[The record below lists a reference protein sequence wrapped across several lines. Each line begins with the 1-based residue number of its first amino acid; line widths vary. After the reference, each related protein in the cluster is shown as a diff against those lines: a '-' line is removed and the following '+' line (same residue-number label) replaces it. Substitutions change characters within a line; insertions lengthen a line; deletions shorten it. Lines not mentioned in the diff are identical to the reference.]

1 MIKSHDFLHV
11 VPGQMATRFD
21 LGTHLFAP
29 DTVTAPRHTCT
40 DPRKIRSVKTLE
52 SQLCYNAR
60 YTVDIR
66 GRKTAD
72 NGQTNQRWTLN
83 LGACIECE
91 SPCEYGMERLRRLK
105 IHELLELGCGAD
117 CLTCPEPCRV
127 YKLAVGKI
135 AAEEIQKAVKRK
147 QAEAFARAALAQ
159 YLPEGE
165 KHQEREQHPK
175 GRAHRRKP
183 AAVSGAGVEWAEKK
197 GERSEPRTSTARSA
211 SAGRSPQRA
220 AGVEWAEKKEETP

>member
-1 MIKSHDFLHV
+1 MIKSHDFLHA
-11 VPGQMATRFD
+11 VPGQISSRVR
-21 LGTHLFAP
+21 LGTHLFASEGSINAHN
-29 DTVTAPRHTCT
+29 TYC
-40 DPRKIRSVKTLE
+40 DPRKIRSTKTLE
-52 SQLCYNAR
+52 KSLCYNAH
-60 YTVDIR
+60 YPVDIR

-72 NGQTNQRWTLN
+72 NGRTNQRWALN

-183 AAVSGAGVEWAEKK
+183 ATVSGAGRNK
-197 GERSEPRTSTARSA
+197 GERSEPRTSTARSD
-211 SAGRSPQRA
+211 STGRSPQRA

>member
-1 MIKSHDFLHV
+1 MIKSHDFLHA
-11 VPGQMATRFD
+11 VPGQISSQVR
-21 LGTHLFAP
+21 LGTHVFAS
-29 DTVTAPRHTCT
+29 DTVTAPRHTCA

-60 YTVDIR
+60 YAVDYK
-66 GRKTAD
+66 GRKVPERKAD
-72 NGQTNQRWTLN
+72 GRRWTLN

-91 SPCEYGMERLRRLK
+91 SPCEYGVERLRRLK

-159 YLPEGE
+159 YLPEGA
-165 KHQEREQHPK
+165 KHQDREQPQK
-175 GRAHRRKP
+175 GKAHRRRP
-183 AAVSGAGVEWAEKK
+183 ATVSGAGRNK

-220 AGVEWAEKKEETP
+220 AGVEWAEKKEETQ

>member
-1 MIKSHDFLHV
+1 MIKSHDFLHA
-11 VPGQMATRFD
+11 VPGQISSQVR

-29 DTVTAPRHTCT
+29 DTVTAPRHTCA

-72 NGQTNQRWTLN
+72 NGRTNQRWTLN

-135 AAEEIQKAVKRK
+135 AAEEIQKAMKRK

-159 YLPEGE
+159 YLPEGA
-165 KHQEREQHPK
+165 KRQDREQPQK
-175 GRAHRRKP
+175 GRAHRRSP
-183 AAVSGAGVEWAEKK
+183 QRAAGMERAEKK

-220 AGVEWAEKKEETP
+220 AGVEWAEKKEETQ

>member
-1 MIKSHDFLHV
+1 MIKSHDFLHA

-21 LGTHLFAP
+21 LGTHLFASEGSINAHN
-29 DTVTAPRHTCT
+29 TYC
-40 DPRKIRSVKTLE
+40 DPRKIRSTKTLE
-52 SQLCYNAR
+52 KSLCYNAR
-60 YTVDIR
+60 YALDKR
-66 GRKTAD
+66 GRKMRD
-72 NGQTNQRWTLN
+72 GGGPGGKWTLN

-159 YLPEGE
+159 YLPEGA
-165 KHQEREQHPK
+165 KHQEREQPPK
-175 GRAHRRKP
+175 GRSHRRRP
-183 AAVSGAGVEWAEKK
+183 ATVSGAGVEWAEKK
-197 GERSEPRTSTARSA
+197 GERSEPRTSTARSD

>member
-1 MIKSHDFLHV
+1 MIKSHDFLHA

-21 LGTHLFAP
+21 LGTHLFASEGSINAHN
-29 DTVTAPRHTCT
+29 TYC
-40 DPRKIRSVKTLE
+40 DPRKIRSTKTLE
-52 SQLCYNAR
+52 KSLCYNAN
-60 YTVDIR
+60 YPVDIR

-72 NGQTNQRWTLN
+72 NGRTNQRWTLN

-105 IHELLELGCGAD
+105 IHELLELSCGAD

-159 YLPEGE
+159 YLPEGA
-165 KHQEREQHPK
+165 KHQEREQPPK
-175 GRAHRRKP
+175 GKAHRRRP
-183 AAVSGAGVEWAEKK
+183 ATVSGAGVEWAEKK
-197 GERSEPRTSTARSA
+197 GERSEPRTSTARST
-211 SAGRSPQRA
+211 SVGRSPQRA

>member
-1 MIKSHDFLHV
+1 MIKSHDFLHA

-21 LGTHLFAP
+21 LGTHLFASEGSINAHN
-29 DTVTAPRHTCT
+29 TYC
-40 DPRKIRSVKTLE
+40 DPRKIRSTKTLE
-52 SQLCYNAR
+52 KSLCYNAH
-60 YTVDIR
+60 YPVDIR

-72 NGQTNQRWTLN
+72 NGRTNQRWTLN

-159 YLPEGE
+159 YLPEGV
-165 KHQEREQHPK
+165 KRQEREQPPK
-175 GRAHRRKP
+175 GRTHRRKP
-183 AAVSGAGVEWAEKK
+183 ATVSGAGQKK
-197 GERSEPRTSTARSA
+197 GERSESRTSTARSA

-220 AGVEWAEKKEETP
+220 AGVERAEKKEETP

>member
-1 MIKSHDFLHV
+1 MIKSHDFLHA
-11 VPGQMATRFD
+11 VPGQISSQVR

-29 DTVTAPRHTCT
+29 DTVTAPRHTCA

-72 NGQTNQRWTLN
+72 NGRTNQRWTLN

-127 YKLAVGKI
+127 FKLAVGKI

-159 YLPEGE
+159 YLPEGA
-165 KHQEREQHPK
+165 KHQDREHPPK
-175 GRAHRRKP
+175 GEPTDEAHNAP
-183 AAVSGAGVEWAEKK
+183 QAWSGPK
-197 GERSEPRTSTARSA
+197 
-211 SAGRSPQRA
+211 
-220 AGVEWAEKKEETP
+220 KKEETP

>member
-1 MIKSHDFLHV
+1 MIKSHDFLHA
-11 VPGQMATRFD
+11 VPGQISSQVK
-21 LGTHLFAP
+21 LGTHLFASEGSINAHN
-29 DTVTAPRHTCT
+29 TYC
-40 DPRKIRSVKTLE
+40 DPRKIRSTKTLE
-52 SQLCYNAR
+52 KSLCYNAH
-60 YTVDIR
+60 YPVDIR

-72 NGQTNQRWTLN
+72 NGRTNQRWALN

-159 YLPEGE
+159 YLPEGV
-165 KHQEREQHPK
+165 KRQEREQPPK
-175 GRAHRRKP
+175 GRTHRRKP
-183 AAVSGAGVEWAEKK
+183 ATVSGAGRKK
-197 GERSEPRTSTARSA
+197 GERSKPRTSTARSA
-211 SAGRSPQRA
+211 SEGRSPQRA
-220 AGVEWAEKKEETP
+220 AGVEWSEKKEETP

>member
-1 MIKSHDFLHV
+1 MIKSHDFLHA

-29 DTVTAPRHTCT
+29 DTVTAPRHTCA

-60 YTVDIR
+60 YAVDYK
-66 GRKTAD
+66 GRKVPERKAD
-72 NGQTNQRWTLN
+72 GRRWTLN

-135 AAEEIQKAVKRK
+135 AAEEIQKAAKRK

-159 YLPEGE
+159 YLPEGA
-165 KHQEREQHPK
+165 KHQDQEQPPK
-175 GRAHRRKP
+175 GRAHRRRP
-183 AAVSGAGVEWAEKK
+183 ATVSG
-197 GERSEPRTSTARSA
+197 
-211 SAGRSPQRA
+211 

>member
-1 MIKSHDFLHV
+1 MIKSHDFLHA

-21 LGTHLFAP
+21 LGTHLFASEGSINAHN
-29 DTVTAPRHTCT
+29 TYC
-40 DPRKIRSVKTLE
+40 DPRKIRSTKTLE
-52 SQLCYNAR
+52 KSLCYNAN
-60 YTVDIR
+60 YPVDIR

-72 NGQTNQRWTLN
+72 NGRTNQRWALN

-135 AAEEIQKAVKRK
+135 AAEEIQKAMKRK

-159 YLPEGE
+159 YLPEGA
-165 KHQEREQHPK
+165 KHQEREQPPK
-175 GRAHRRKP
+175 GRAHRRRP
-183 AAVSGAGVEWAEKK
+183 QRAAGVEWAEKK
-197 GERSEPRTSTARSA
+197 GERSEPRTSTARRA
-211 SAGRSPQRA
+211 SAGRSPQCA

>member
-1 MIKSHDFLHV
+1 MIKSHDFLHA
-11 VPGQMATRFD
+11 VPGQISSQVR
-21 LGTHLFAP
+21 LGTHLFASEGSINAHN
-29 DTVTAPRHTCT
+29 TYC
-40 DPRKIRSVKTLE
+40 DPRKIRSTKTLE
-52 SQLCYNAR
+52 KSLCYNAH
-60 YTVDIR
+60 YPVDIR

-72 NGQTNQRWTLN
+72 NGRTNQRWALN

-159 YLPEGE
+159 YLPEGA
-165 KHQEREQHPK
+165 KREQPPK
-175 GRAHRRKP
+175 GKAHRR
-183 AAVSGAGVEWAEKK
+183 
-197 GERSEPRTSTARSA
+197 R
-211 SAGRSPQRA
+211 PQRA

>member
-52 SQLCYNAR
+52 RQLCYDAR
-60 YTVDIR
+60 YAVDYK
-66 GRKTAD
+66 GRKVPEKKAD
-72 NGQTNQRWTLN
+72 GRRWALN

-135 AAEEIQKAVKRK
+135 AAEEIQKAMKRK

-159 YLPEGE
+159 YLPEGA
-165 KHQEREQHPK
+165 KHKDEEQPTK
-175 GRAHRRKP
+175 GRAHRRRP
-183 AAVSGAGVEWAEKK
+183 ATVSG
-197 GERSEPRTSTARSA
+197 
-211 SAGRSPQRA
+211 

>member
-1 MIKSHDFLHV
+1 MIKSHDFLHA
-11 VPGQMATRFD
+11 VPGQMSSQVR

-29 DTVTAPRHTCT
+29 DTVTAPRHTCA

-66 GRKTAD
+66 GRKT
-72 NGQTNQRWTLN
+72 QRWTLN

-183 AAVSGAGVEWAEKK
+183 ATVSGAGRNK
-197 GERSEPRTSTARSA
+197 GERSEPRTSTARSD
-211 SAGRSPQRA
+211 STGRSQQRA

>member
-1 MIKSHDFLHV
+1 MIKSHDFLHA
-11 VPGQMATRFD
+11 VPGQISSQVR

-29 DTVTAPRHTCT
+29 DTVTAPRHTCA

-72 NGQTNQRWTLN
+72 NGRTNQRWTLN

-159 YLPEGE
+159 YLPEGV
-165 KHQEREQHPK
+165 KRQEREQPPK
-175 GRAHRRKP
+175 GRTHRRKP
-183 AAVSGAGVEWAEKK
+183 ATVSGAGQKK
-197 GERSEPRTSTARSA
+197 GERSESRTSTARSA

-220 AGVEWAEKKEETP
+220 AGVERAEKKEETP

>member
-40 DPRKIRSVKTLE
+40 DPRKIRSTKTLE
-52 SQLCYNAR
+52 KSLCYNAH
-60 YTVDIR
+60 YPVDIR

-72 NGQTNQRWTLN
+72 NGRTNQRWKLN

-117 CLTCPEPCRV
+117 CLTCPEP
-127 YKLAVGKI
+127 
-135 AAEEIQKAVKRK
+135 
-147 QAEAFARAALAQ
+147 
-159 YLPEGE
+159 
-165 KHQEREQHPK
+165 
-175 GRAHRRKP
+175 
-183 AAVSGAGVEWAEKK
+183 
-197 GERSEPRTSTARSA
+197 
-211 SAGRSPQRA
+211 
-220 AGVEWAEKKEETP
+220 

>member
-1 MIKSHDFLHV
+1 MIKSHDFLHA
-11 VPGQMATRFD
+11 VPGQISSQVR

-29 DTVTAPRHTCT
+29 DTVTAPRHTCA

-52 SQLCYNAR
+52 KSLCYNAH
-60 YTVDIR
+60 YPVDIR

-72 NGQTNQRWTLN
+72 NGRTNQRWTLN

-159 YLPEGE
+159 YLPEGA
-165 KHQEREQHPK
+165 KHQEREQPPK
-175 GRAHRRKP
+175 GRAHRRSP
-183 AAVSGAGVEWAEKK
+183 QRAEGVERAEKK

>member
-1 MIKSHDFLHV
+1 MIKSHDFLHA
-11 VPGQMATRFD
+11 VPGQMSSQVR

-29 DTVTAPRHTCT
+29 DTVTAPRHTCA

-72 NGQTNQRWTLN
+72 NGRTNQQWTLN

-165 KHQEREQHPK
+165 KHPK

-183 AAVSGAGVEWAEKK
+183 ATVSGAGRNK
-197 GERSEPRTSTARSA
+197 GERSEPRTSTARSD
-211 SAGRSPQRA
+211 STGRSPQRA

>member
-1 MIKSHDFLHV
+1 MRRTRSLLHAIPAPTRERSEASRRWKASSV
-11 VPGQMATRFD
+11 TTPGTRWITRAGVPE
-21 LGTHLFAP
+21 
-29 DTVTAPRHTCT
+29 
-40 DPRKIRSVKTLE
+40 RK
-52 SQLCYNAR
+52 A
-60 YTVDIR
+60 D
-66 GRKTAD
+66 GR
-72 NGQTNQRWTLN
+72 RWTLN

-159 YLPEGE
+159 YLPEGA
-165 KHQEREQHPK
+165 KREQPLK
-175 GRAHRRKP
+175 GRAHR
-183 AAVSGAGVEWAEKK
+183 
-197 GERSEPRTSTARSA
+197 
-211 SAGRSPQRA
+211 RSPQRA

>member
-1 MIKSHDFLHV
+1 MIKSHDFLHA

-21 LGTHLFAP
+21 LGTHLFASEGSIN
-29 DTVTAPRHTCT
+29 AHNAYC

-52 SQLCYNAR
+52 KSLCYNAH
-60 YTVDIR
+60 YPVDIR

-72 NGQTNQRWTLN
+72 NGRTNQRWTLN

-159 YLPEGE
+159 YLPEGA
-165 KHQEREQHPK
+165 KHQDREKPPK
-175 GRAHRRKP
+175 GRAHRR
-183 AAVSGAGVEWAEKK
+183 
-197 GERSEPRTSTARSA
+197 
-211 SAGRSPQRA
+211 SPQRT

>member
-1 MIKSHDFLHV
+1 MLKSHDFLHA

-21 LGTHLFAP
+21 IGTHLFASEGSINAHN
-29 DTVTAPRHTCT
+29 TYC

-60 YTVDIR
+60 YAVDYK
-66 GRKTAD
+66 GRKVPEKKAD
-72 NGQTNQRWTLN
+72 GRRWTLN

-91 SPCEYGMERLRRLK
+91 STCEYGMERLRRLK

-159 YLPEGE
+159 YLPEGA
-165 KHQEREQHPK
+165 KHQDREQPPK
-175 GRAHRRKP
+175 GRAHRRRP
-183 AAVSGAGVEWAEKK
+183 AKVSGAGRKK

>member
-1 MIKSHDFLHV
+1 MIKSHDFLHA
-11 VPGQMATRFD
+11 VPGQISSQVR

-29 DTVTAPRHTCT
+29 DTVTAPRHTCA

-66 GRKTAD
+66 GQKTAD
-72 NGQTNQRWTLN
+72 NGRTNQRWTLN

-159 YLPEGE
+159 YLPEGV
-165 KHQEREQHPK
+165 KRQEREQPPK
-175 GRAHRRKP
+175 GRTHRRKP
-183 AAVSGAGVEWAEKK
+183 ATVSGAGQKK
-197 GERSEPRTSTARSA
+197 GERSESRTSTARSA

-220 AGVEWAEKKEETP
+220 AGVERAEKKEETP

>member
-29 DTVTAPRHTCT
+29 DTITAPRHTCT

-60 YTVDIR
+60 YAVDYK
-66 GRKTAD
+66 GRKVPERKAD
-72 NGQTNQRWTLN
+72 GRRWTLN

-135 AAEEIQKAVKRK
+135 AAEEIQKAMKRK

-159 YLPEGE
+159 YLPEGA
-165 KHQEREQHPK
+165 KHQDREQPPK
-175 GRAHRRKP
+175 GRAHRRSSQR
-183 AAVSGAGVEWAEKK
+183 AAGVERAEKK